1 MQGVLFAS
9 PIGRSN
15 IYQLIG
21 VSFFLLCI
29 TQAALNVYLWHE
41 CEKKNKELEDRV
53 VEKENQISELQK
65 RINTEKK
72 NKELEDRIVE
82 KENQISELQ
91 KRINSV
97 ELNSLECPLGWQR
110 FMSSCYQLSTE
121 TNTWTHAKQNC
132 ESKGAR
138 LMILNDETEQR
149 PFIGGVVKIWIGLYG
164 QTENNT
170 SFWYLKGVD
179 GRLLK
184 YG

>member
-1 MQGVLFAS
+1 M
-9 PIGRSN
+9 
-15 IYQLIG
+15 YQEKCKLQQEKD
-21 VSFFLLCI
+21 LL
-29 TQAALNVYLWHE
+29 
-41 CEKKNKELEDRV
+41 
-53 VEKENQISELQK
+53 
-65 RINTEKK
+65 EKK

-91 KRINSV
+91 KKINSV

-110 FMSSCYQLSTE
+110 FMLSCYQLSTE
-121 TNTWTHAKQNC
+121 TNTWTYAKQNC